1 MNPKDYG
8 QERDRLARYEIK
20 EDGWRA
26 LAAVSI
32 GEKYMILR
40 RKIETNDQGERGT
53 RTYKEPVTVSGAYP
67 HFAVLCTKGRVECYR
82 YYDLVAMKRSG
93 ALEAAK

>member
-1 MNPKDYG
+1 MNSKDYG
-8 QERDRLARYEIK
+8 QECDRLVRYEIK

-40 RKIETNDQGERGT
+40 REMDTDENGKRGT
-53 RTYKEPVTVSGAYP
+53 RTYKEPVKVSGVYP
-67 HFAVLCTKGRVECYR
+67 HFAALCARGRMECYR
-82 YYDLVAMKRSG
+82 YYDLAAMKRSG
-93 ALEAAK
+93 ALEATR